1 MSATTRIV
9 TVAAIGNGNK
19 VRSRRTTRVRFWSVT
34 MNVIYE
40 PKGRA
45 REYAPLA
52 CNLYMGCT
60 HGCKYCYAPAC
71 MHKKPEEWHQ
81 AARARGENVLALFGR
96 NCARL
101 AKERADDETRR
112 VLFCFLSDPYQP
124 LESELHL
131 TRRGISVAARHGI
144 KVDILT
150 KGDGALIEQDL
161 PLMLESQTH
170 LGITLSFI
178 NDASRREWEPMAS
191 TVPSRLSILRKA
203 HDMGIYT
210 WVSMEPVIIPD
221 EALEV
226 IRLAHSYVDFWKVG
240 KLNHNKEVE
249 RSIDWPKFRDNATA
263 LLDLFGSRYY
273 IKEDLRKAV

>member
-1 MSATTRIV
+1 
-9 TVAAIGNGNK
+9 
-19 VRSRRTTRVRFWSVT
+19 
-34 MNVIYE
+34 MNVIYQ

-81 AARARGENVLALFGR
+81 AARARGENVLALFER
-96 NCARL
+96 DCVRL
-101 AKERADDETRR
+101 AKERAHE
-112 VLFCFLSDPYQP
+112 
-124 LESELHL
+124 
-131 TRRGISVAARHGI
+131 
-144 KVDILT
+144 
-150 KGDGALIEQDL
+150 
-161 PLMLESQTH
+161 
-170 LGITLSFI
+170 
-178 NDASRREWEPMAS
+178 
-191 TVPSRLSILRKA
+191 
-203 HDMGIYT
+203 MGIYT
-210 WVSMEPVIIPD
+210 RVSMEPVIIPD

-263 LLDLFGSRYY
+263 LLDSFGSRYY
-273 IKEDLRKAV
+273 IKEDLRKAM

>member
-1 MSATTRIV
+1 
-9 TVAAIGNGNK
+9 
-19 VRSRRTTRVRFWSVT
+19 

-52 CNLYMGCT
+52 WNLYMGCT
-60 HGCKYCYAPAC
+60 HGCKYCYAPSC
-71 MHKKPEEWHQ
+71 MHKKPEEWHN
-81 AARARGENVLALFGR
+81 AARARGENVLALFEKD
-96 NCARL
+96 CARL
-101 AKERADDETRR
+101 AKERADDASRR

-131 TRRGISVAARHGI
+131 TRRGISIAARHSI

-191 TVPSRLSILRKA
+191 TVQSRLDILRKA
-203 HDMGIYT
+203 HEMGIYT

-221 EALEV
+221 EALAV
-226 IRLAHSYVDFWKVG
+226 IRQAHDYVDFWKVG

-249 RSIDWPKFRDNATA
+249 RNIDWSRFRDGAIA
-263 LLDLFGSRYY
+263 LLESFRSKYY
-273 IKEDLRKAV
+273 IKEDLKKATL